1 MNFILPPSNSILTDR
16 ISLPGRTWK
25 CFGGH
30 EYFPRTL
37 KLSETVVSDKDSRK
51 KSQSENEKSKS
62 EGLPNGKVQNDVV
75 SDDERESVASSIT
88 SNEFES
94 ESMASSLTSNEFEL
108 ESDEGFVSGNE

>member
-30 EYFPRTL
+30 EHLPRTL
-37 KLSETVVSDKDSRK
+37 KLSDTVVLDKNSRN
-51 KSQSENEKSKS
+51 KSQSKNEKLKS
-62 EGLPNGKVQNDVV
+62 EGILNGQVQKNVV

-94 ESMASSLTSNEFEL
+94 ESMASSLTSNGLEP